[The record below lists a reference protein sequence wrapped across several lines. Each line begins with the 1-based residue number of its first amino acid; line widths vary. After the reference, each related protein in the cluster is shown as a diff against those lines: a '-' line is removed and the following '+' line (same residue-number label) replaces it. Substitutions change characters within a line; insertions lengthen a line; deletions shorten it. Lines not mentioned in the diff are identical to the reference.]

1 MDLSELQDID
11 TREKEGSALHNVPAE
26 FYPRLRAL
34 VKAKREAMDP
44 SRIITIREYESIMML
59 ANRIVSKRISKISY
73 FASREMDAHN
83 MTGEEMGLYAT
94 IAASA
99 KELKELGC
107 GEAAAGEH
115 HMPEKAA
122 AQAPSQPEPASQ
134 PDAEQKKG
142 KVRRIRIT
150 KYVDAYRGLD
160 NKEYGPF
167 NIGVVLSEMPQ
178 DEAEWLMA
186 EGYAEEA

>member
-1 MDLSELQDID
+1 MDLSELQEID
-11 TREKEGSALHNVPAE
+11 TREKEGSAMHNVPAE

-44 SRIITIREYESIMML
+44 SKMITIREYENILML
-59 ANRIVSKRISKISY
+59 ANRIVSKRISKIAY

-99 KELKELGC
+99 KELKERGC
-107 GEAAAGEH
+107 GEAPIAE
-115 HMPEKAA
+115 HMPEKAET
-122 AQAPSQPEPASQ
+122 QAPSQPEPASQ
-134 PDAEQKKG
+134 PAQEQKKE

-167 NIGVVLSEMPQ
+167 NIGVVLSEMPN
-178 DEAEWLMA
+178 DEAEWLMS